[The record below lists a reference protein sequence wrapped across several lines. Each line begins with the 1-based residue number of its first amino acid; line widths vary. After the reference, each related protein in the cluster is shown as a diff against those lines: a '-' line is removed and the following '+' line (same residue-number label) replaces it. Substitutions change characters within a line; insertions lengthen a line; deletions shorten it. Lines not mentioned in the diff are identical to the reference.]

1 MEAKEPLQ
9 FPTRQSARSRR
20 EMERSGYLLPLPRT
34 GGVAHVRALSLADS
48 STFAGLPMGMAN
60 EVLAVFNELNG
71 EQSTG
76 ALTMERL
83 RRNQERQER
92 LANLVAIAG
101 FIKPRLVSTEAELG
115 DDPYTMLVSD
125 IHLDE
130 RIKYLNLTLSG
141 DAESL
146 DYFRTDPEK
155 TVGTMATLPTS
166 QVAAEAVNVNG
177 IAGSGVSS
185 PTMPSV

>member
-1 MEAKEPLQ
+1 
-9 FPTRQSARSRR
+9 
-20 EMERSGYLLPLPRT
+20 MERNGYLLPLPRT

-71 EQSTG
+71 EQATG

-101 FIKPRLVSTEAELG
+101 FIKPRLVATEAELG

-146 DYFRTDPEK
+146 EYFRTDPEEA
-155 TVGTMATLPTS
+155 VRNMATLPIGQTTS
-166 QVAAEAVNVNG
+166 EAIYPNGVAG
-177 IAGSGVSS
+177 GGVS
-185 PTMPSV
+185 PTAMPSV